1 MVYLSSPLELE
12 LPLTDEAFFEL
23 CQQHRD
29 LKFERNAQG
38 DLIIMSPT
46 GGLTSKR
53 NADLVYQL
61 NAWNRQQKLGI
72 IFDSS
77 GGFKLANGANRSP
90 DASFVKIERW
100 NSLTPQQQEQFLPLC
115 PDFVVELRS
124 PSDKLTNIQAKMQE
138 YLENGAKLGCLIDP
152 SRKIV
157 EIYRPNQS
165 VEILESP
172 VKVLGEDVLPDFSLD
187 LTEIW

>member
-90 DASFVKIERW
+90 DASFVTIERW

-138 YLENGAKLGCLIDP
+138 YLENGAKLGWLIDP

-157 EIYRPNQS
+157 EIYRPNQP

>member
-1 MVYLSSPLELE
+1 MVYLSSPLELK
-12 LPLTDEAFFEL
+12 LQLTDEAFFEL
-23 CQQHRD
+23 CQKHRD
-29 LKFERNAQG
+29 LKFERNGNG

-53 NADLVYQL
+53 NAELIYQL
-61 NAWNRQQKLGI
+61 NAWNRRQKLGV

-77 GGFKLANGANRSP
+77 GGFKLPNGANRSP
-90 DASFVKIERW
+90 DASFVTREKW
-100 NSLTPQQQEQFLPLC
+100 NSLTPQQQEKFLPLC

-124 PSDKLTNIQAKMQE
+124 ASDKLSNIQAKMQE
-138 YLENGAKLGCLIDP
+138 YLENGAKLGWLIDP

-157 EIYRPNQS
+157 EIYRPDQPI
-165 VEILESP
+165 EILESP
-172 VKVLGEDVLPDFSLD
+172 ANVFGKDVLPDFSLD